1 MSPAPTNA
9 PAAPPLLMSVN
20 EVATALGCGRDTVYR
35 LMTSGQLPSVIVG
48 GRLRRVR
55 QDDLR
60 TYVDSLTATRPAR

>member
-1 MSPAPTNA
+1 MIPTPINA
-9 PAAPPLLMSVN
+9 PAAQPLLMSVN